1 MGNGESKKLDYSSC
15 EWRNVTKVSLGE
27 FLRCFDQP
35 ISEEQAWALCFQ
47 CCHKMKQLAQGPYPV
62 VIKGLG
68 SILIHSDG
76 AVSFMVYPNS
86 ASAALCLPLPP
97 SLSVESLGLG
107 NNLDKYLR

>member
-1 MGNGESKKLDYSSC
+1 MSRAGCAAAAAELTPSC

-76 AVSFMVYPNS
+76 AVSFMVYPKSGKNKGTG
-86 ASAALCLPLPP
+86 
-97 SLSVESLGLG
+97 GLG
-107 NNLDKYLR
+107 S